1 MIIDGYGRVLESL
14 ESALDGLSQAD
25 LDHQPKADCNSI
37 GWIVWHLARVQD
49 AQIADLMGE
58 EQVWVK
64 GKWHPRFS
72 RSADPEDTGFGHS
85 SEEVAALLS
94 TPSSEAVSGTS

>member
-1 MIIDGYGRVLESL
+1 MKWQDLIIDGYGRVLESL

-49 AQIADLMGE
+49 A
-58 EQVWVK
+58 
-64 GKWHPRFS
+64 
-72 RSADPEDTGFGHS
+72 
-85 SEEVAALLS
+85 
-94 TPSSEAVSGTS
+94 